1 MDRRKAGTFNLHQ
14 CGCVVCSR
22 LPVALAV
29 TEALEVALDTESVE
43 GPLVSITIKPTTC
56 SIIILVLDLGMGFL
70 LLDLEEGNND
80 DGDDETQQ
88 TKTKDNRQRQ
98 EIKEKY
104 ERQQTKEK
112 GRRLLGGL
120 RTLEGRST
128 ARSRRAALIC
138 FH

>member
-88 TKTKDNRQRQ
+88 TKTKDN
-98 EIKEKY
+98 I
-104 ERQQTKEK
+104 
-112 GRRLLGGL
+112 
-120 RTLEGRST
+120 
-128 ARSRRAALIC
+128 
-138 FH
+138 

>member
-22 LPVALAV
+22 LLLVALAV

-98 EIKEKY
+98 KTTGKDK
-104 ERQQTKEK
+104 RQQAKT
-112 GRRLLGGL
+112 RN
-120 RTLEGRST
+120 
-128 ARSRRAALIC
+128 
-138 FH
+138 

>member
-1 MDRRKAGTFNLHQ
+1 MDCFVDRRKAGTFNLHQ

-98 EIKEKY
+98 KTTGKDKKLRKNMKDS
-104 ERQQTKEK
+104 RQRKK
-112 GRRLLGGL
+112 AGDCWVG
-120 RTLEGRST
+120 
-128 ARSRRAALIC
+128 
-138 FH
+138 

>member
-98 EIKEKY
+98 KTTGKDK
-104 ERQQTKEK
+104 RQQAKT
-112 GRRLLGGL
+112 RN
-120 RTLEGRST
+120 
-128 ARSRRAALIC
+128 
-138 FH
+138 